1 MNPKF
6 KSPPENPLNLSSLEE
21 LKQKLE
27 PLIGTD
33 FVITKKSRTDGSNNR
48 KLIAAQLLKFKLPN
62 PAIDDTFEIVPPKN
76 KGIPKITLEFID
88 TYIVTSGTSYN
99 LQVWNRIP
107 NSNTLLITYY
117 EHENLKCSDVRFVLT
132 KVDLNAKK
140 ISSIIIL
147 TPDYIESKFGKFGK
161 PTIKHQLLIS
171 QIKRNKIL
179 QSSEKILFYKDSKKL
194 SYLLSDKFLPPPI
207 GNMVSAPTPNNIYSL
222 EMIKEVVA
230 KKLIGQ
236 KIEADATKNRGQFLE
251 RMVLR
256 LLQYDVKDEDV
267 LYGAYPDI
275 PNQLLEVKIQ
285 DTQTVDLGKY
295 SPQFEETIYDDLNL
309 TTFDIRYL
317 IALTNPD
324 SGVIEGVILCPGEK
338 LGESFTYVSDKSYK
352 CQRSIPMAFF
362 DSYKGQVVINP
373 E

>member
-6 KSPPENPLNLSSLEE
+6 KSPPENPVSLSSLEQ
-21 LKQKLE
+21 LKLRLE
-27 PLIGTD
+27 PLIGAE
-33 FVITKKSRTDGSNNR
+33 FKITKKSRTDGSNNR
-48 KLIAAQLLKFKLPN
+48 KLIAAQLLKFELPN
-62 PAIDDTFEIVPPKN
+62 PAIKNTFEIVTPKK

-99 LQVWNRIP
+99 LQVWNRSP
-107 NSNTLLITYY
+107 NSNTLLITYID
-117 EHENLKCSDVRFVLT
+117 HDNLKCSDVRFVLT
-132 KVDLNAKK
+132 KIEMDTEK
-140 ISSIIIL
+140 ISSIAIL
-147 TPDYIESKFGKFGK
+147 TPDYIESTFGKFGK

-171 QIKRNKIL
+171 QIKRKKIL
-179 QSSEKILFYKDSKKL
+179 ESSDKILFYKDSNKL
-194 SYLLSDKFLPPPI
+194 SYLLSDEFLPPPTC
-207 GNMVSAPTPNNIYSL
+207 NMVNDPTPNNIYSL

-236 KIEADATKNRGQFLE
+236 KINADATKNRGQFLE
-251 RMVLR
+251 RMVLK
-256 LLQYDVKDEDV
+256 LLQYDIKDDDV

-275 PNQLLEVKIQ
+275 PNQLLEIKIQ

-295 SPQFEETIYDDLNL
+295 SPQFEEIIYEDLNL

-324 SGVIEGVILCPGEK
+324 SGIIEAVILCPGEK

-362 DSYKGQVVINP
+362 DSHKGKVVINP